1 MRIGRVAE
9 AVGVSVDAV
18 RLYERM
24 GLVRSERGRNG
35 YRDFEGAAVTI
46 LKLVRQAQGLG
57 FSLREIG
64 QVLAGL
70 NGDLSAD
77 EVQALLEERIAVV
90 DRQLADLTSLR
101 GLLAAR
107 LTEVCA
113 LGLGQKRAVVPGKGK
128 RAA

>member
-9 AVGVSVDAV
+9 TVGVSVDAV

-24 GLVRSERGRNG
+24 GLVRSERTQNG
-35 YRDFEGAAVTI
+35 YRDFAGEAVTI

-64 QVLAGL
+64 VVLAGL
-70 NGDLSAD
+70 NGDLSAG
-77 EVQALLEERIAVV
+77 EVQTLLEERIAAV
-90 DRQLADLTSLR
+90 DRQLGDLGLLR
-101 GLLAAR
+101 GLLVAR

-113 LGLGQKRAVVPGKGK
+113 LGLGPGTKGASGKGP
-128 RAA
+128 R